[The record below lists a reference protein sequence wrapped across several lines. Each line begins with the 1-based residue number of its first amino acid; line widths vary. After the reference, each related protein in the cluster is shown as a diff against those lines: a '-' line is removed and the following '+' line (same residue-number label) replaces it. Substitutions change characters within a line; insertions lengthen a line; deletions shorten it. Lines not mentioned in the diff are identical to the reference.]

1 MRLNWNYIRVFGLL
15 LLTVLLY
22 VFASQRN
29 NARLVENIAIQFEDE
44 SAPFVTRNTVDKL
57 LIQSEAT
64 VTGMPKEKLA
74 LNDMELRVR
83 SHPIVKNA
91 DVYVTVAGTVGVAI
105 EQRKPIARVYGN
117 TSFYIDQEGE
127 EMPLSKNFSARV
139 PIVNGITKKDIPT
152 ITALIL
158 YIKNDDFLNKHI
170 IGVNKQKDNQYML
183 IPRKL
188 SYKIMLGEVASLE
201 HKLNNYKAFY
211 QKAQKDKTLEVYKLI
226 NLKYANQVV
235 CKKV

>member
-1 MRLNWNYIRVFGLL
+1 MRVNWNYIRFIGLL
-15 LLTVLLY
+15 LLTVFLY
-22 VFASQRN
+22 AFASHRN
-29 NARLVENIAIQFEDE
+29 NERLVGDVAIQFEDE
-44 SAPFVTRNTVDKL
+44 STPFVTRNTVDKL
-57 LIQSEAT
+57 LIQSEGS

-74 LNDMELRVR
+74 LNKMESRVK
-83 SHPIVKNA
+83 SHPIIKNA
-91 DVYVTVAGTVGVAI
+91 NVYVTVTGTVGVAI

-127 EMPLSKNFSARV
+127 EMPLSENFSARV
-139 PIVNGITKKDIPT
+139 PIINGIAKKDIPT
-152 ITALIL
+152 VTELIL

-170 IGVNKQKDNQYML
+170 IGVNKQKNNQYML

-188 SYKIMLGEVASLE
+188 NYKIVLGEVTSLE
-201 HKLNNYKAFY
+201 HKLSNYKAFY
-211 QKAQKDKTLEVYKLI
+211 LKAQKDKTLDAYKLI

>member
-1 MRLNWNYIRVFGLL
+1 MRINWNYIKLSGLL

-22 VFASQRN
+22 AFASHRN
-29 NARLVENIAIQFEDE
+29 STRTVAKVAIQFEDE
-44 SAPFVTRNTVDKL
+44 STPFVTRNTVDKL
-57 LIQSEAT
+57 LIQSEGN

-74 LNDMELRVR
+74 LNEMESRVK

-127 EMPLSKNFSARV
+127 EMPLSENFSARV

-152 ITALIL
+152 ITQLIL

-170 IGVNKQKDNQYML
+170 IGVNKQKDNQYVL

-188 SYKIMLGEVASLE
+188 NYKIVLGEVTSLE

-211 QKAQKDKTLEVYKLI
+211 QKATKDKTLSVYKLI